1 MIVLTPQH
9 QLFVWVDAIDF
20 RKGVDAL
27 IGHCRLKLN
36 QNPFSG
42 AIFAFRN
49 KKGNAVKLLTFDGT
63 GFWLMYKRFSQGV
76 LQFWPKNQETKLCAT
91 TMMVILNQGQP
102 GSMKPAW
109 RELPSSSCAKVS
121 L

>member
-1 MIVLTPQH
+1 MIQLTAQH
-9 QLFVWVDAIDF
+9 QLFVWVGALDF
-20 RKGVDAL
+20 RKGIDAL

-49 KKGNAVKLLTFDGT
+49 KRGNAVKLLAYDGT
-63 GFWLMYKRFSQGV
+63 GFWLMHKRFSQGV
-76 LQFWPKNQETKLCAT
+76 LQFWPKTQEAKLCTT

-102 GSMKPAW
+102 GFMQPSW
-109 RELPSSSCAKVS
+109 RELPGSSPAKAT
-121 L
+121 